1 MKENKNWNGK
11 HIAISRVDSIGDV
24 LLTLPITAWLKEQF
38 PTCRITF
45 FCKNYTAPIVKHYT
59 AVDDI
64 VKVDDLFTLP
74 KSEQADAIESLGI
87 DVVVHVFP
95 KKELAKVFKKA
106 KVPTRI
112 GTSHRLFHLN
122 TCNVRP
128 NFTRKNSPLH
138 ESQLNFEL
146 LRTFGLSEIP
156 SFEQVSKYT
165 SHFESEKQEL
175 PDELQPLLAKKYVV
189 LHPKSQGS
197 AREWPFEKYT
207 ELAKQLIVNGYEVV
221 FTGTE
226 PEGKQFRDL
235 IPKDLI
241 CHDSTGKLSI
251 DQLIWLIKNA
261 SGLVACSTGP
271 LHIAGFLNIKAIGLF
286 SSRIPIHPGR
296 WKPLGNLSSALV
308 FDEQCSKCKA
318 KKECDCISEISVEK
332 VLNEILK

>member
-1 MKENKNWNGK
+1 MKESKNWNGK

-24 LLTLPITAWLKEQF
+24 LLTLPVTSWLKEQF

-45 FCKNYTAPIVKHYT
+45 FCKNYTAPIVKYYT

-64 VKVDDLFTLP
+64 VKVDDLFTLS

-95 KKELAKVFKKA
+95 KKELAKLFKKA

-128 NFTRKNSPLH
+128 NFTRKKSPLH

-146 LRTFGLSEIP
+146 LRPFGLSEIP
-156 SFEQVSKYT
+156 SFEQVNAYT
-165 SHFESEKQEL
+165 AAFVSEKHEL
-175 PDELQPLLAKKYVV
+175 PDELKALSDKQYIV

-197 AREWPFEKYT
+197 AREWPIEKYT
-207 ELAKQLIVNGYEVV
+207 ELAKELIVKGYDVV

-226 PEGKQFRDL
+226 QEGKLFRKQ
-235 IPKDLI
+235 IPKDSM
-241 CHDSTGKLSI
+241 CHDSTGTLSI
-251 DQLIWLIKNA
+251 DQLIYLIKNA

-271 LHIAGFLNIKAIGLF
+271 LHIAGFLNVKTIGLF
-286 SSRIPIHPGR
+286 SPRIPIHPGR
-296 WKPLGNLSSALV
+296 WRPLGKQSTALV
-308 FDEQCSKCKA
+308 FDSDCPKCTA
-318 KKECDCISEISVEK
+318 KKECDCISEIPVER

>member
-1 MKENKNWNGK
+1 MKETKNWNGK

-38 PTCRITF
+38 PSCRITF
-45 FCKNYTAPIVKHYT
+45 ICKNYTAPIVKYF
-59 AVDDI
+59 AAIDDI

-74 KSEQADAIESLGI
+74 KKEQADAIESLGI
-87 DVVVHVFP
+87 DAVIHVFP

-112 GTSHRLFHLN
+112 GTSHRLFHLS

-128 NFTRKNSPLH
+128 NFTRKKSPLH

-146 LRTFGLSEIP
+146 LRPFGLTNIP
-156 SFEQVSKYT
+156 SFEEINNYT
-165 SHFESEKQEL
+165 SSFHIEKQEL
-175 PDELQPLLAKKYVV
+175 PEEFEALLNKKYVV

-197 AREWPFEKYT
+197 AREWPIEKYA
-207 ELAKQLIVNGYEVV
+207 ELAVRLIKNNYEVV

-226 PEGKQFRDL
+226 PEGQQFRNL
-235 IPKDLI
+235 IPEDSM

-261 SGLVACSTGP
+261 SALVACSTGP
-271 LHIAGFLNIKAIGLF
+271 LHIAGFLDTKAIGLF
-286 SSRIPIHPGR
+286 SPKIPIHPGR
-296 WKPLGNLSSALV
+296 WRPLGAHSKALV
-308 FDEQCSKCKA
+308 FDPNCEKCKE
-318 KKECDCISEISVEK
+318 KKECDCISQISVET
-332 VLNEILK
+332 VFSEITN

>member
-45 FCKNYTAPIVKHYT
+45 ICRNYTAPVVKYYT
-59 AVDDI
+59 AIDDI
-64 VKVDDLFTLP
+64 VKVDDLFTLS

-87 DVVVHVFP
+87 DAVIHVFP

-106 KVPTRI
+106 KVPTRV

-128 NFTRKNSPLH
+128 NFTRKKSPLH

-146 LRTFGLSEIP
+146 LRPFGLSEIP
-156 SFEQVSKYT
+156 TFEQVNKLT
-165 SHFESEKQEL
+165 SLFTIEKQEL
-175 PDELQPLLAKKYVV
+175 PEEFQTLLAKKYVV

-197 AREWPFEKYT
+197 AREWPIEKYT
-207 ELAKQLIVNGYEVV
+207 QLAEKLIVNGYEVV

-226 PEGKQFRDL
+226 SEGQQFRNL
-235 IPKDLI
+235 IPQDEK

-261 SGLVACSTGP
+261 VALVACSTGP
-271 LHIAGFLNIKAIGLF
+271 LHIAGFLNVRAIGLF
-286 SSRIPIHPGR
+286 SPRIPIHPGR
-296 WKPLGNLSSALV
+296 WRPLGEHSTALV
-308 FDEQCSKCKA
+308 FDPNCEKCKE
-318 KKECDCISEISVEK
+318 KKSCDCISEISVETVFSK
-332 VLNEILK
+332 IGN

>member
-45 FCKNYTAPIVKHYT
+45 ICRNYTAPIVKYY
-59 AVDDI
+59 AAIDDI

-87 DVVVHVFP
+87 DAVVHVFP
-95 KKELAKVFKKA
+95 KKELARLFKKA
-106 KVPTRI
+106 KVPMRI

-122 TCNVRP
+122 TCNVRLD
-128 NFTRKNSPLH
+128 FTRKKSPLH

-146 LRTFGLSEIP
+146 LRPFGLTEIP
-156 SFEQVSKYT
+156 TFEEVNKLTHLFSIEAQD
-165 SHFESEKQEL
+165 L
-175 PDELQPLLAKKYVV
+175 PEEFQALLDKKYVV

-197 AREWPFEKYT
+197 AREWPIEKYAA
-207 ELAKQLIVNGYEVV
+207 LAVKLIGNGYEVV

-226 PEGKQFRDL
+226 PEGRQFRNL
-235 IPKDLI
+235 IPEDDK
-241 CHDSTGKLSI
+241 CHDSSGKLSI

-261 SGLVACSTGP
+261 SALVACSTGP
-271 LHIAGFLNIKAIGLF
+271 LHIAGFLNVQAIGLF
-286 SSRIPIHPGR
+286 SPRIPIHPGR
-296 WKPLGNLSSALV
+296 WRPLGTRSTALV
-308 FDEQCSKCKA
+308 FDPDCKKCKE
-318 KKECDCISEISVEK
+318 KKVCDCISEISVET
-332 VLNEILK
+332 VFSEIGN

>member
-45 FCKNYTAPIVKHYT
+45 ICKNYTAPIVKYYS
-59 AVDDI
+59 AIDDI
-64 VKVDDLFTLP
+64 VKVDDLFTLS

-87 DVVVHVFP
+87 DAVIHVFP

-106 KVPTRI
+106 KVPTRV

-128 NFTRKNSPLH
+128 NFTRKKSPLH

-146 LRTFGLSEIP
+146 LRPFGLKEIP
-156 SFEQVSKYT
+156 SFEQVNGYT
-165 SHFESEKQEL
+165 SLFTIEKQEL
-175 PDELQPLLAKKYVV
+175 PEEFQTLLTKKYVV

-197 AREWPFEKYT
+197 AREWPIEKYT
-207 ELAKQLIVNGYEVV
+207 ELATKLIRNGYEVV

-226 PEGKQFRDL
+226 TEGQQFRSL
-235 IPKDLI
+235 IPQDEKCL
-241 CHDSTGKLSI
+241 DSTGKLTI

-261 SGLVACSTGP
+261 YALVACSTGP
-271 LHIAGFLNIKAIGLF
+271 LHIAGFLNVKAVGLF
-286 SSRIPIHPGR
+286 SPRIPIHPGR
-296 WKPLGNLSSALV
+296 WRPLGEHSTTLV
-308 FDEQCSKCKA
+308 FDPKCEKCKE
-318 KKECDCISEISVEK
+318 KKSCDCISEISVETVFSK
-332 VLNEILK
+332 IGN

>member
-1 MKENKNWNGK
+1 VKENKNWNGK

-38 PTCRITF
+38 PACRITF
-45 FCKNYTAPIVKHYT
+45 ICKNYTAPIVKYYA

-95 KKELAKVFKKA
+95 KKELAKLFKKA

-128 NFTRKNSPLH
+128 NFTRKKSPLH

-146 LRTFGLSEIP
+146 VRPFGLSEIP
-156 SFEQVSKYT
+156 SFEQINGYT
-165 SHFESEKQEL
+165 SQFDIEKQEL
-175 PDELQPLLAKKYVV
+175 PEEFEGLLTKKYVV

-197 AREWPFEKYT
+197 AREWPIEKYT
-207 ELAKQLIVNGYEVV
+207 ELATNLIVNGYEVV

-226 PEGKQFRDL
+226 PEGQQFRNL
-235 IPKDLI
+235 IPKDEK

-261 SGLVACSTGP
+261 SALVACSTGP
-271 LHIAGFLNIKAIGLF
+271 LHIAGFLNVKAIGLF
-286 SSRIPIHPGR
+286 SPRIPIHPGR
-296 WKPLGNLSSALV
+296 WKPLGVNSTALV
-308 FDEQCSKCKA
+308 FNPNCEKCKE
-318 KKECDCISEISVEK
+318 KKTCDCISEISVET
-332 VLNEILK
+332 VLSKILD

>member
-1 MKENKNWNGK
+1 MKESKNWNGK

-45 FCKNYTAPIVKHYT
+45 FCKNYTAPIVKYYH
-59 AVDDI
+59 AIDDI

-87 DVVVHVFP
+87 DAVVHVFP

-106 KVPTRI
+106 KVPMRI
-112 GTSHRLFHLN
+112 GTSHRIFHLN

-128 NFTRKNSPLH
+128 NFTRKHSPLH

-146 LRTFGLSEIP
+146 LRPFGLDEIP
-156 SFEQVSKYT
+156 TFEQVNAYT
-165 SHFESEKQEL
+165 TQFVSEKQAL
-175 PDELQPLLAKKYVV
+175 PSEFEGLLDKKYVV

-197 AREWPFEKYT
+197 AREWPMEKYT
-207 ELAKQLIVNGYEVV
+207 ELAQELIVKGYDVI

-226 PEGKQFRDL
+226 QEGKLFRKE
-235 IPKDLI
+235 IPKDDK

-271 LHIAGFLNIKAIGLF
+271 LHVAGFLNIKAIGLF
-286 SSRIPIHPGR
+286 SPRIPIHPGR
-296 WKPLGNLSSALV
+296 WKPLGKQSVALV
-308 FDEQCSKCKA
+308 FDEDCIKCKT
-318 KKECDCISEISVEK
+318 KKECNCISEISVEK
-332 VLNEILK
+332 VIKEILN